1 MGQAQYFNFG
11 KKYKNAVILSREK
24 YFPRSHFLTDITV
37 DRSLPRREGETI
49 ETQPD
54 DGRHSLSAP

>member
-24 YFPRSHFLTDITV
+24 YFPRSHFLTGITV
-37 DRSLPRREGETI
+37 DRSHPRIEGETI
-49 ETQPD
+49 EIQAED
-54 DGRHSLSAP
+54 RHSPSAP